1 MTLKITVVRGLVLA
15 AVTLLSSPLG
25 QAQNVTF
32 TYNYTG
38 PALPIFKD
46 SADVISVADIYVPR
60 AIRITKVT
68 ANVEIDYPRPGDLN
82 VFMYSPIL
90 TRARL
95 LERNCGSNGS
105 LANVTFDD
113 AAPTRFSDV
122 CPATAGT
129 YRSNE
134 PLSNF
139 NDQTAIGIWT
149 LAVENSGSNDFVGY
163 LRNFSI
169 TITGAAVTN
178 KPVTVSNAVFNAAGF
193 QSGTIAPGEV
203 VNIQGFNMGPALAVT
218 APPGNLP
225 TTLGG
230 VQVTFGGTA
239 AAVSY
244 VSPFL
249 VQVQVPFSVTA
260 GGQTEMRVVNQG
272 NSSDPVM
279 LDVLNVVPGVYTQ
292 APNGKGAVT
301 AVNQDGTI
309 NSPARPAVKGQVVTI
324 YAAGLGAVNP
334 ALATGQ
340 APPASTIS
348 TTIWPVAAV
357 IDGITATVMFAG
369 AAPGYPG
376 LYQLNIQVPPTAASG
391 TRSLTL
397 FVAGLASQSG
407 LTLFVQ

>member
-1 MTLKITVVRGLVLA
+1 MTLKITALRGLVLA

-25 QAQNVTF
+25 RAQNVTY
-32 TYNYTG
+32 TYTYVG
-38 PALPIFKD
+38 APLPIFKD
-46 SADVISVADIYVPR
+46 SADVISIADIYVPR

-122 CPATAGT
+122 CPTAAGT
-129 YRSNE
+129 YRGNE

-139 NDQTAIGIWT
+139 NNQTAIGIWT
-149 LAVENSGSNDFVGY
+149 LAVENNGSNDFVGY
-163 LRNFSI
+163 LRGFSL
-169 TITGAAVTN
+169 TFTGAAVTD
-178 KPVTVSNAVFNAAGF
+178 KPVTVSNAVRNAAGF
-193 QSGTIAPGEV
+193 QSAVVAPGEV

-230 VQVTFGGTA
+230 VQVTFGGTP

-260 GGQTEMRVVNQG
+260 GAQTEMRVVNAG
-272 NSSDPVM
+272 ATSDPVM
-279 LDVLNVVPGVYTQ
+279 LNVLNAVPGVYTI
-292 APNGKGAVT
+292 APNGKGPVT
-301 AVNQDGTI
+301 AVNQDGSL
-309 NSPARPAVKGQVVTI
+309 NSQARPAGKGQIVTI
-324 YAAGLGAVNP
+324 YAAGLGSLNP
-334 ALATGQ
+334 PLTTGQ
-340 APPASTIS
+340 APPLSQLS
-348 TTIWPVAAV
+348 NTTWPVTAV
-357 IDGITATVMFAG
+357 IDGITAPVTFAG
-369 AAPGYPG
+369 GAPGYPG
-376 LYQLNIQVPPTAASG
+376 LYQVNVMVPATAASG

-397 FVAGLASQSG
+397 FGAGAPSQSE
-407 LTLFVQ
+407 LTIFVQ